1 MTLEEFHKDRKPL
14 YIHPETLLVKF
25 PSAKHMNSS
34 HAEWFNDEGI
44 PFIHTIRGYY
54 SDKDGYVMLY
64 SNDFEI
70 PDVVV
75 KFLCYIF
82 EYFPKITWIGLGC
95 NKGKVGE
102 IWEPKLKVFRDGK
115 VKGIIDGV
123 N

>member
-1 MTLEEFHKDRKPL
+1 MTLEEFHKNRKPL

-25 PSAKHMNSS
+25 PPAKYMSTS
-34 HAEWFNDEGI
+34 HAEWFNYENI

-54 SDKDGYVMLY
+54 NEEDEYVMLY
-64 SNDFEI
+64 SNDFEV

-115 VKGIIDGV
+115 TENV